1 MDTSLV
7 GPNRS
12 VMFRHGHWRQLKS
25 VLQES
30 RPNDEE
36 ALAYVALDKFRY
48 DDGSAYYR
56 PIRYLALRGSDLEHQ
71 SRSRITISSQGMARL
86 LTWMYQLNHDP
97 SQLRHLLEIHTHP
110 PQVGAFF
117 SSLDEQSDWNWV
129 RGGARQA
136 IGNPDYLTM
145 VLNYEMDQYCARM
158 WEGDTGPLPVTVSLW

>member
-36 ALAYVALDKFRY
+36 ALAYV
-48 DDGSAYYR
+48 
-56 PIRYLALRGSDLEHQ
+56 ALRGSDLEHQ

-110 PQVGAFF
+110 PQAGAFF